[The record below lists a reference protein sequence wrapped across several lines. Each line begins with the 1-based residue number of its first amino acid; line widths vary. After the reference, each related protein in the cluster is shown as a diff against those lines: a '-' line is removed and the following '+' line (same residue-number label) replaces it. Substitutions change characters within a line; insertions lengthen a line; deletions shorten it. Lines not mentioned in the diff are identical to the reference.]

1 MNAQKKE
8 TEEITKITESL
19 SSNPTPKKRSK
30 SLSRIV
36 KPILITSLAVLCL
49 TGGIVLH
56 KIHAFEKQHLN
67 QKPTYSLRQERPF
80 SLTMGKTSTP
90 QTPIKLF
97 NTSPQNEVENT
108 SLPSPENNVL
118 SLNNPFNEIKT
129 EETLSPETITEE
141 QNTQDEQQALSQE
154 KSTPQIDGF
163 SLSDALLFKEHFLTE
178 ESCYEDYQKLL
189 NVSNK
194 TFLAN
199 DVLNNLSPYCLS
211 NQSAIKNVRSAF
223 LKNKKKALIVY
234 YKENNPSWLAYLK
247 AIPASL
253 IEIRKINPTK
263 NNPKDILYS
272 AQNEIDSQNI
282 SKAIDLITKLPL
294 TMQQKMTDFYR
305 EAAIYNRAK
314 NSIDQLILSFEVK
327 GE

>member
-1 MNAQKKE
+1 MNARKKE
-8 TEEITKITESL
+8 TEEINQITESL
-19 SSNPTPKKRSK
+19 SSSTATKARSK

-36 KPILITSLAVLCL
+36 KPVLITSLAALCL

-56 KIHAFEKQHLN
+56 KIHTIEKQRTT
-67 QKPTYSLRQERPF
+67 QKTVKTFKQEKPFQLGVSKTNRQPA
-80 SLTMGKTSTP
+80 
-90 QTPIKLF
+90 PIKIL
-97 NTSPQNEVENT
+97 NETLQVEGIEQT
-108 SLPSPENNVL
+108 KPLKPAENKPL
-118 SLNNPFNEIKT
+118 DINEIAAT
-129 EETLSPETITEE
+129 EQPALKDTPLLQE
-141 QNTQDEQQALSQE
+141 QNKSIQE
-154 KSTPQIDGF
+154 IGF
-163 SLSDALLFKEHFLTE
+163 SLADALLFKEHFLTE
-178 ESCYEDYQKLL
+178 ESCFEDYQKLL
-189 NVSNK
+189 STTHK
-194 TFLAN
+194 TALTD

-211 NQSAIKNVRSAF
+211 NQSAIKNVRDAF
-223 LKNKKKALIVY
+223 LKNKKKALIIY

-253 IEIRKINPTK
+253 VEIRKINPTEDT
-263 NNPKDILYS
+263 PKDLIYK

-314 NSIDQLILSFEVK
+314 NSIDQLILSFEIK

>member
-1 MNAQKKE
+1 MNARKKE
-8 TEEITKITESL
+8 TEEITQITESL
-19 SSNPTPKKRSK
+19 SSPTATKARSK
-30 SLSRIV
+30 RLSRIV
-36 KPILITSLAVLCL
+36 KPILITTLAALCL

-56 KIHAFEKQHLN
+56 KIHTIEKQRTG
-67 QKPTYSLRQERPF
+67 QKTVKTFKQEKPF
-80 SLTMGKTSTP
+80 QLGVSKTHHQP
-90 QTPIKLF
+90 TPIKI
-97 NTSPQNEVENT
+97 
-108 SLPSPENNVL
+108 
-118 SLNNPFNEIKT
+118 FNE
-129 EETLSPETITEE
+129 
-141 QNTQDEQQALSQE
+141 
-154 KSTPQIDGF
+154 TPQIESVEQTKMLKPTEKEPLNVNEIAAIEQLPLKDTPLLQEPLKEVQEIGF
-163 SLSDALLFKEHFLTE
+163 SLADALLFKEHFLTE
-178 ESCYEDYQKLL
+178 ESCFEDYQKLL
-189 NVSNK
+189 NTTHK
-194 TFLAN
+194 TTLTD

-211 NQSAIKNVRSAF
+211 NQSAIKNVRDAF

-253 IEIRKINPTK
+253 VEIRKINPTEDT
-263 NNPKDILYS
+263 PKDLIYK